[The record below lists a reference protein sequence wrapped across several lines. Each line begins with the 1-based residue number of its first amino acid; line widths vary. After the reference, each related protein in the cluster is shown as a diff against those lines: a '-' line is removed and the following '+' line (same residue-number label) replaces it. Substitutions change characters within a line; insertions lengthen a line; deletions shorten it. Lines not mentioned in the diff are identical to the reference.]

1 MQRRELLQSTLSLDT
16 ASQLPGIELASGSI
30 VPEVPLPEP
39 AVPVA
44 GDRLVLNVKGIDYPF
59 RWCPAGTFLMGSPPT
74 EAERRDA
81 GCSGDFVSTDIVS
94 LAGQ

>member
-1 MQRRELLQSTLSLDT
+1 MSNPKSDIHATILQAIKDGDAETVKQWLEI
-16 ASQLPGIELASGSI
+16 APK
-30 VPEVPLPEP
+30 P

-44 GDRLVLNVKGIDYPF
+44 GDRMELTIKDAKYPF